1 MKPIK
6 NVSLVLTDTNSKFKQ
21 KCVLQYSVKMAKFSS
36 ELHKNVSVLL
46 TLHTSI
52 IIPATNA
59 NKTIILEMANVSHVG
74 KDLSTICQPEHVNAT
89 KATDISPKVPTQQ
102 LV

>member
-1 MKPIK
+1 
-6 NVSLVLTDTNSKFKQ
+6 
-21 KCVLQYSVKMAKFSS
+21 MAKFSS

-46 TLHTSI
+46 TLHMSI

-74 KDLSTICQPEHVNAT
+74 KDLSTVCQPEHVNAT
-89 KATDISPKVPTQQ
+89 KATDISPKVPMQQ
-102 LV
+102 LVLLAITLTTLFISSSLANLAHRD